1 MDLLSSEDLNPG
13 IKMIL
18 INAVYFKGKA
28 KVMGV
33 KMFLIMKISA
43 NWKTAFNPQESFNS
57 EFQTPSLGKVMTRY
71 MNIEMDAKLDE
82 TKDLDILELPYEDNK
97 TSMIFFLPKNGRSSS
112 NIMNSVAR
120 YPLNSLRSVRTSNT
134 VIIIPKF

>member
-1 MDLLSSEDLNPG
+1 
-13 IKMIL
+13 
-18 INAVYFKGKA
+18 
-28 KVMGV
+28 
-33 KMFLIMKISA
+33 
-43 NWKTAFNPQESFNS
+43 
-57 EFQTPSLGKVMTRY
+57 MTRY